1 VRAAP
6 WRSALTPSEVSGV
19 RGVIDAAR
27 GVDGISPV
35 GEQVLRDL
43 GRQRTEHLVVTDP
56 SDPRTI
62 TGYLNLAPS
71 RTDADDATVELVV
84 HPDARRSGVGS
95 ALVRAAIE
103 RTGPQVRF
111 WAHGTGPGARAVADV
126 CGLRPARELIQ
137 MRRLLQDIPEPV
149 VPAGVSVRAYRGP
162 RDNPELLRVNNA
174 AFDWHPEQ
182 GGWAD
187 ADVVDRVAEP
197 WFNPSGLFLAWD
209 DATGALLGFHWTKV
223 HADDADGPVGEVYV
237 VGVDPAA
244 QGRGLGRALTLV
256 GLDHL
261 SQRLAHVPEPA
272 VILYVEAD
280 NVAAIRTY
288 QGIGFTV
295 ARVDTAY
302 APG

>member
-1 VRAAP
+1 M
-6 WRSALTPSEVSGV
+6 
-19 RGVIDAAR
+19 
-27 GVDGISPV
+27 
-35 GEQVLRDL
+35 
-43 GRQRTEHLVVTDP
+43 TDP
-56 SDPRTI
+56 SDPRII
-62 TGYLNLAPS
+62 TGYLNLTPG

-95 ALVRAAIE
+95 ALVRAAID
-103 RTGPQVRF
+103 RTGPRVRF
-111 WAHGTGPGARAVADV
+111 WAHGTGPGARAVAEV
-126 CGLRPARELIQ
+126 CGLRAARELIQ
-137 MRRLLQDIPEPV
+137 MRRLLQDLPEPV
-149 VPAGVSVRAYRGP
+149 VPVGVSVRAYRGP

-187 ADVVDRVAEP
+187 ADIADRVAEP
-197 WFNPSGLFLAWD
+197 WFDPSGLFLASD

-261 SQRLAHVPEPA
+261 SQRLAHVPESA
-272 VILYVEAD
+272 VMLYAEAD

-288 QGIGFTV
+288 QGIGFSV

>member
-1 VRAAP
+1 
-6 WRSALTPSEVSGV
+6 VSGV

-43 GRQRTEHLVVTDP
+43 DRQRTEHLVVTDP
-56 SDPRTI
+56 SEPRTI
-62 TGYLNLAPS
+62 TGYLNLAPG

-103 RTGPQVRF
+103 RSGPRVRF

-126 CGLRPARELIQ
+126 CGLRAARELIQ
-137 MRRLLQDIPEPV
+137 MRRLLQDVPEPV
-149 VPAGVSVRAYRGP
+149 VPVGVSVRAYRGP

-187 ADVVDRVAEP
+187 ADVVDRVAQP
-197 WFNPSGLFLAWD
+197 WFDPSGLFLAWD

-237 VGVDPAA
+237 VGIDPAA

-261 SQRLAHVPEPA
+261 SHRLAHGPEPA
-272 VILYVEAD
+272 VMLYVEAD

-288 QGIGFTV
+288 QGIGFTM

>member
-1 VRAAP
+1 MRAAH
-6 WRSALTPSEVSGV
+6 WRSALTPSELSAV

-197 WFNPSGLFLAWD
+197 WFDPSGLFLAWD

>member
-1 VRAAP
+1 
-6 WRSALTPSEVSGV
+6 VSGV

-27 GVDGISPV
+27 SVDGISPV

-62 TGYLNLAPS
+62 TGYLNLSPS

-103 RTGPQVRF
+103 RSGPRVRF

-126 CGLRPARELIQ
+126 CGLRAARELIQ
-137 MRRLLQDIPEPV
+137 MRRLLRDVPEPV

-182 GGWAD
+182 SGWAD
-187 ADVVDRVAEP
+187 ADIVDRVGEP
-197 WFNPSGLFLAWD
+197 WFDPSGFFLACD

-223 HADDADGPVGEVYV
+223 HADAADGPVGEVYV

-272 VILYVEAD
+272 VMLYAEAD

>member
-1 VRAAP
+1 MRAAP
-6 WRSALTPSEVSGV
+6 WRSSLTPSEVSGV

-27 GVDGISPV
+27 SVDGISPV
-35 GEQVLRDL
+35 GEQVLREL

-103 RTGPQVRF
+103 RSGPRVRF
-111 WAHGTGPGARAVADV
+111 WAHGTGSGARAVADV
-126 CGLRPARELIQ
+126 FGLRAARELIQ
-137 MRRLLQDIPEPV
+137 MRRLLQDIQEPV

-187 ADVVDRVAEP
+187 ADIAERVGEP
-197 WFNPSGLFLAWD
+197 WFDPSGLFLAWD

-223 HADDADGPVGEVYV
+223 HGDDADGPVGEVYV

-244 QGRGLGRALTLV
+244 QGRGLGRVLTLV

-272 VILYVEAD
+272 VMLYAEAD

-288 QGIGFTV
+288 QGIGFSV

-302 APG
+302 APA

>member
-1 VRAAP
+1 MRAAP

-103 RTGPQVRF
+103 RSGPQVRF

-182 GGWAD
+182 GGWTD

-197 WFNPSGLFLAWD
+197 WFDPSGLFLAWD

>member
-1 VRAAP
+1 MRAAP
-6 WRSALTPSEVSGV
+6 WRSALTPAEVSGV

-27 GVDGISPV
+27 SVDGISPV

-43 GRQRTEHLVVTDP
+43 GRQRTEHLVVADP
-56 SDPRTI
+56 SDPRAI

-71 RTDADDATVELVV
+71 RTDAEDATVELVV

-103 RTGPQVRF
+103 RSGPRVRF

-126 CGLRPARELIQ
+126 CGLRAARELIQ
-137 MRRLLQDIPEPV
+137 MRRLLQDLPEPV
-149 VPAGVSVRAYRGP
+149 VPVGVSVRAYRGP

-182 GGWAD
+182 GDWAD
-187 ADVVDRVAEP
+187 ADIVERVAEP
-197 WFNPSGLFLAWD
+197 WFDPSGLFLAWD

-223 HADDADGPVGEVYV
+223 HADDVDGPVGEVYV

-261 SQRLAHVPEPA
+261 ANRLAHVPEPA
-272 VILYVEAD
+272 VMLYVEAD

-302 APG
+302 APS

>member
-1 VRAAP
+1 MRAAP

-27 GVDGISPV
+27 GVDGVGPV

-84 HPDARRSGVGS
+84 HPDARRSGVGT

-103 RTGPQVRF
+103 RSGPRVRF

-187 ADVVDRVAEP
+187 ADVVDRVGEP
-197 WFNPSGLFLAWD
+197 WFDPSGLFLACD
-209 DATGALLGFHWTKV
+209 DATGALLGFPRTKV
-223 HADDADGPVGEVYV
+223 HADDVDGSVGEVYV

-261 SQRLAHVPEPA
+261 AQRLAHVPGPA
-272 VILYVEAD
+272 VMLYVEAD

>member
-1 VRAAP
+1 VKAAP

-43 GRQRTEHLVVTDP
+43 DRQRTEHLVVTDP
-56 SDPRTI
+56 SEPRTI
-62 TGYLNLAPS
+62 TGYLNLAPG

-103 RTGPQVRF
+103 RSGPRVRF

-126 CGLRPARELIQ
+126 CGLRAARELIQ
-137 MRRLLQDIPEPV
+137 MRRLLQDVPEPV
-149 VPAGVSVRAYRGP
+149 VPVGVSVRAYRGP

-187 ADVVDRVAEP
+187 ADVVDRVAQP
-197 WFNPSGLFLAWD
+197 WFDPSGLFLAWD

-237 VGVDPAA
+237 VGIDPAA

-261 SQRLAHVPEPA
+261 SHRLAHGPEPA
-272 VILYVEAD
+272 VMLYVEAD

-288 QGIGFTV
+288 QGIGFTM

>member
-103 RTGPQVRF
+103 RTGPRVRF

-197 WFNPSGLFLAWD
+197 WFDPSGLFLAWD

>member
-6 WRSALTPSEVSGV
+6 WRSSLTPSEVSGV

-27 GVDGISPV
+27 SVDGISPV
-35 GEQVLRDL
+35 GEQVLREL

-103 RTGPQVRF
+103 RSGPRVRF
-111 WAHGTGPGARAVADV
+111 WAHGTGSGARAVADV
-126 CGLRPARELIQ
+126 FGLRAARELIQ
-137 MRRLLQDIPEPV
+137 MRRLLQDIQEPV

-187 ADVVDRVAEP
+187 ADIAERVGEP
-197 WFNPSGLFLAWD
+197 WFDPSGLFLAWD

-223 HADDADGPVGEVYV
+223 HGDDADGPVGEVYV

-244 QGRGLGRALTLV
+244 QGRGLGRVLTLV

-272 VILYVEAD
+272 VMLYAEAD

-288 QGIGFTV
+288 QGIGFSV

-302 APG
+302 APA

>member
-1 VRAAP
+1 M
-6 WRSALTPSEVSGV
+6 
-19 RGVIDAAR
+19 
-27 GVDGISPV
+27 
-35 GEQVLRDL
+35 GEQVLREL

-103 RTGPQVRF
+103 RSGPRVRF

-126 CGLRPARELIQ
+126 CGLRAARELIQ

-149 VPAGVSVRAYRGP
+149 VPVGVSVRAYRGS

-187 ADVVDRVAEP
+187 ADIAERVAEP
-197 WFNPSGLFLAWD
+197 WFDPSGLFLACD

-244 QGRGLGRALTLV
+244 PGRGLGRALTLV
-256 GLDHL
+256 GLDYL
-261 SQRLAHVPEPA
+261 SQRLAHVPESA
-272 VILYVEAD
+272 VMLYAEAD

-288 QGIGFTV
+288 QGIGFFV

-302 APG
+302 APA

>member
-1 VRAAP
+1 MRAAP
-6 WRSALTPSEVSGV
+6 WRRALTPSEVSGV

-27 GVDGISPV
+27 GVDGISPM

-62 TGYLNLAPS
+62 TGYLNLTPG

-103 RTGPQVRF
+103 RSGPRVRF

-149 VPAGVSVRAYRGP
+149 VPAGVSVRTYRGP

-197 WFNPSGLFLAWD
+197 WFDPSGLFLACD

-272 VILYVEAD
+272 VMLYAEAD

>member
-1 VRAAP
+1 MRAAP

-43 GRQRTEHLVVTDP
+43 DRQRTEHLVVTDP

-62 TGYLNLAPS
+62 TGYLNLTPG

-103 RTGPQVRF
+103 RTGPRVRF

-126 CGLRPARELIQ
+126 CGLRAARELIQ
-137 MRRLLQDIPEPV
+137 MRRLLQDLPEPV
-149 VPAGVSVRAYRGP
+149 VPEGVSVRAYRGP
-162 RDNPELLRVNNA
+162 RDHPELLRVNNA

-187 ADVVDRVAEP
+187 ADIADRVAEP
-197 WFNPSGLFLAWD
+197 WFDPSGLFLASD

-244 QGRGLGRALTLV
+244 QGCGLGRALTLV

-272 VILYVEAD
+272 VMLYAEAD

-302 APG
+302 APA